1 MAKKDKRPDNLINLN
16 DRSPEKAREIRSKGG
31 KARQEQRKEQKSFR
45 DLLQACLDLEQKNA
59 QTGETK
65 TLKDLGMLRLANQVS
80 QGNLKAIKLAAEI
93 MGEYK
98 QKINLDTEDSG
109 LVVMVRSQETAEK
122 LKRAIDQ
129 ENGNE

>member
-45 DLLQACLDLEQKNA
+45 DLLQACLDLEQKNN
-59 QTGETK
+59 QTGEKK
-65 TLKDLGMLRLANQVS
+65 TLKDLGMLRLATQVS

-98 QKINLDTEDSG
+98 QKINLDTEDNS
-109 LVVMVRSQETAEK
+109 LVVVVRSNETAEK
-122 LKRAIDQ
+122 LQRAIDL

>member
-45 DLLQACLDLEQKNA
+45 DLLQACLDLEQTNG
-59 QTGETK
+59 QTGEKK

-98 QKINLDTEDSG
+98 QKINLDTEDNS
-109 LVVMVRSQETAEK
+109 LVVVVRSNETAEK
-122 LKRAIDQ
+122 LQRAIDL

>member
-45 DLLQACLDLEQKNA
+45 DLLQACLDLEQKNN
-59 QTGETK
+59 QTGEKK

-98 QKINLDTEDSG
+98 QEINLDTEDNS
-109 LVVMVRSQETAEK
+109 LVVVVRSNETAEK
-122 LKRAIDQ
+122 LQRAIDL

>member
-1 MAKKDKRPDNLINLN
+1 MAKKDKRPDNLIDLR
-16 DRSPEKAREIRSKGG
+16 DRSPEKAREIRSKVG

-45 DLLQACLDLEQKNA
+45 DLLQACLDLEQKNG

-98 QKINLDTEDSG
+98 QKINLDTEDNG
-109 LVVMVRSQETAEK
+109 LVVVVRSNETAEK
-122 LKRAIDQ
+122 LQRAIDL

>member
-98 QKINLDTEDSG
+98 QKINLDTEDNS
-109 LVVMVRSQETAEK
+109 LVVVVRSNETAEK
-122 LKRAIDQ
+122 LQRAIDL

>member
-1 MAKKDKRPDNLINLN
+1 MAKKDKRPDNLINLR
-16 DRSPEKAREIRSKGG
+16 DRSPEKAKEIRSKGG

-59 QTGETK
+59 QTGESK

-109 LVVMVRSQETAEK
+109 LVVMVRSQETADK
-122 LKRAIDQ
+122 LKRAIDL

>member
-1 MAKKDKRPDNLINLN
+1 MAKKDKRPDNLIDLR

-45 DLLQACLDLEQKNA
+45 DLLQACLDLEQKNG

-65 TLKDLGMLRLANQVS
+65 TLKEIGMLRLANQVS

-93 MGEYK
+93 TGEYK
-98 QKINLDTEDSG
+98 QKINLDTEDNG
-109 LVVMVRSQETAEK
+109 LVVVVRSNETAEK
-122 LKRAIDQ
+122 LQRAIDL

>member
-1 MAKKDKRPDNLINLN
+1 MAQTQKQKDNLINLS
-16 DRSPEKAREIRSKGG
+16 DRSPEKAKEIRSKGG
-31 KARQEQRKEQKSFR
+31 KARQEQRKAQKSFR

-65 TLKDLGMLRLANQVS
+65 SLKDLGMLRLANQVS

-109 LVVMVRSQETAEK
+109 LVVVVRSKETADK
-122 LKRAIDQ
+122 LQKVIDL
-129 ENGNE
+129 ENGDE

>member
-1 MAKKDKRPDNLINLN
+1 MAKKDKRPDNLIDLR

-45 DLLQACLDLEQKNA
+45 DLLQACLDLEQKNG

-98 QKINLDTEDSG
+98 QKINLDTEDNG
-109 LVVMVRSQETAEK
+109 LVVVVRSNETAEK
-122 LKRAIDQ
+122 LQRAIDL

>member
-1 MAKKDKRPDNLINLN
+1 MAKKDKRPENLINLN

-45 DLLQACLDLEQKNA
+45 DLLQACLDLEQKNG

-98 QKINLDTEDSG
+98 QKINLDTEDNG
-109 LVVMVRSQETAEK
+109 LVVVVRSSETAEK
-122 LKRAIDQ
+122 LQRAIDL

>member
-1 MAKKDKRPDNLINLN
+1 MAKKDKRPDNLISLN

-59 QTGETK
+59 QTGEKK

-98 QKINLDTEDSG
+98 QKINLDTEDNS
-109 LVVMVRSQETAEK
+109 LVVVVRSNETAEK
-122 LKRAIDQ
+122 LQRAIDL

>member
-59 QTGETK
+59 QTGEKK
-65 TLKDLGMLRLANQVS
+65 TLKDLGMLRLATQVS

-98 QKINLDTEDSG
+98 QKINLDTEDNS
-109 LVVMVRSQETAEK
+109 LVVVVRSNETAEK
-122 LKRAIDQ
+122 LQRAIDL

>member
-1 MAKKDKRPDNLINLN
+1 MAKKDKRPDNLIDLR
-16 DRSPEKAREIRSKGG
+16 DRSPEKAKEIRSKGG

-59 QTGETK
+59 QTGESK

-109 LVVMVRSQETAEK
+109 LVVMVRSQETADK
-122 LKRAIDQ
+122 LKRAIDL

>member
-1 MAKKDKRPDNLINLN
+1 MAKKDKRPDNLINLK
-16 DRSPEKAREIRSKGG
+16 DRSPEKAREIQSKGG

-98 QKINLDTEDSG
+98 QKINLDTEDNG
-109 LVVMVRSQETAEK
+109 LVVVVRSNETAEK
-122 LKRAIDQ
+122 LQRAIDL

>member
-1 MAKKDKRPDNLINLN
+1 MAKKDKRPDNLIDLR

-45 DLLQACLDLEQKNA
+45 DLLQACLDLEQKNG

-109 LVVMVRSQETAEK
+109 LVVVVRSNETADK

>member
-16 DRSPEKAREIRSKGG
+16 DRSPEKAREIRSMGG

-45 DLLQACLDLEQKNA
+45 DLLQACLDLEQKNG

-98 QKINLDTEDSG
+98 QKINLDTEDNG
-109 LVVMVRSQETAEK
+109 LVVVVRSNETAEK
-122 LKRAIDQ
+122 LQRAIDL

>member
-1 MAKKDKRPDNLINLN
+1 MAKKDKRPDNLISLN
-16 DRSPEKAREIRSKGG
+16 DRSPEQAREIRSKGG

-59 QTGETK
+59 QTGEKK

-98 QKINLDTEDSG
+98 QKINLDTEDNS
-109 LVVMVRSQETAEK
+109 LVVVVRSNETAEK
-122 LKRAIDQ
+122 LQRAIDL

>member
-1 MAKKDKRPDNLINLN
+1 MAKKDKRPDNLISLN

-45 DLLQACLDLEQKNA
+45 DLLQACLDLEQKNN
-59 QTGETK
+59 QTGEKK
-65 TLKDLGMLRLANQVS
+65 TLKDLGMLRLATQVS

-98 QKINLDTEDSG
+98 QKINLDTEDNS
-109 LVVMVRSQETAEK
+109 LVVVVRSNETAEK
-122 LKRAIDQ
+122 LQRAIDL

>member
-16 DRSPEKAREIRSKGG
+16 DRSPEKAKEIRSKGG

-59 QTGETK
+59 QTGESK

-109 LVVMVRSQETAEK
+109 LVVMVRSQETADK
-122 LKRAIDQ
+122 LKRAIDL